1 MSEEWTSDRVS
12 SFTKSLN
19 GVDQKYGNKTD
30 YGYAADVDGKTVKVS
45 AGAYVGMGMGDK
57 VDAAIDSYNK
67 YSPKKVEG
75 GVTDVVANDGRV
87 YFYNADTGDYVSTGL
102 TDNMSFDTGNVK
114 AAKTDAYYKVDA
126 ATKETTKE
134 TAEEAKEEDKEYQ
147 AESQATSE
155 ESKKA
160 KEEQEKAEKKA
171 AKEAEKQK
179 KKEEKEQK
187 QKEKQQKKEQEKA
200 EKEAAK
206 KVAEEKK
213 KQAAAVKA
221 QEEAAKAEAEEKK
234 KAEEEAAAKK
244 EAEENAK
251 KASASC
257 EDVKEF
263 DNYESRQTYFKA
275 QKDGYSGTFEIDGN
289 DAALG
294 RNAQALATD
303 DNNVLQSY
311 VSDYESYCPDKLD
324 KVTDVFLYNCT
335 TPPSILY
342 YDKDTGDY
350 ILQSTEEGNLS
361 FKKGNFDKDFRQY
374 TYNTQVAAAKE
385 RAAKAEEERQAKIAA
400 EKKAQ
405 KEAAAK
411 ERAKAEAKAETERK
425 QKEKE
430 AAEAEEK
437 AKKEAEEKRKEAEK
451 KATEEENG
459 QKQAEAKKKAEEEEK
474 AAKEKAEAERKAA
487 EEKAKQEEAA
497 AKEAAAQKEA
507 EANENIDDKAEAA
520 VDEKEEKNDEAL
532 AKVDEIEKKEEL
544 QKNIEEEKAQ
554 SKANDEDIEAVK
566 NSSNS
571 KQINASNK
579 SKEASGKSNSF
590 SAVGGRWYASTEGW
604 PVSSK
609 YFVGSPFEK
618 MIFAGT
624 DFMKQNFDLG
634 FVFYNEND
642 KNIVSGN
649 WDEIVTMWT
658 RTSSVEVPRLKAK
671 TFNLKLPIGSV
682 EKISSKFEGQYETT
696 LNLRLD
702 ENLQVVDFFNNLS
715 SNNEF
720 YQAPDEDNRDVYVK
734 LYPASAVYAKAN
746 LMNKQSRIDIIVKH
760 SNSMFT
766 NSSQS
771 SKVDLLDFRKTRQR
785 SGDII
790 DYANAPLPG
799 NKTMLWAFE
808 DINVIGVMNGVQF
821 SNSGEGPQTV
831 PIKFTYKRLARIIR
845 DSTN

>member
-19 GVDQKYGNKTD
+19 GVDQKYSNKTD
-30 YGYAADVDGKTVKVS
+30 YDYAADVDGKTVKVS
-45 AGAYVGMGMGDK
+45 AGAYASVGMGDK
-57 VDAAIDSYNK
+57 VDAAIESYNK
-67 YSPKKVEG
+67 YSPKKVNG
-75 GVTDVVANDGRV
+75 GVTNVVVNNGRV

-102 TDNMSFDTGNVK
+102 TDNTSFDTGNIK

-126 ATKETTKE
+126 ATKET
-134 TAEEAKEEDKEYQ
+134 AEETKEEDKEYQ
-147 AESQATSE
+147 VESQATSE

-160 KEEQEKAEKKA
+160 KEEQKKA

-179 KKEEKEQK
+179 KKEEKGQK

-206 KVAEEKK
+206 KAAEEKE

-221 QEEAAKAEAEEKK
+221 QEDEAAAKAK
-234 KAEEEAAAKK
+234 EEAAAKK
-244 EAEENAK
+244 EAEENTK

-257 EDVKEF
+257 EDVEEF
-263 DNYESRQTYFKA
+263 DNFSSRQAYFDA
-275 QKDGYSGTFEIDGN
+275 QKNGYAGTFKVDGN

-294 RNAQALATD
+294 RNAVNLATES
-303 DNNVLQSY
+303 NELQNY
-311 VSDYESYCPDKLD
+311 VNDYENYCPDKLD
-324 KVTDVFLYNCT
+324 KVTDVFLYDGT
-335 TPPSILY
+335 TPSSILY
-342 YDKDTGDY
+342 YDKDVGDY
-350 ILQSTEEGNLS
+350 ILQSTEEGKNLS

-374 TYNTQVAAAKE
+374 AYDMQAAAAKE
-385 RAAKAEEERQAKIAA
+385 SATKAKEERQAKIAA

-405 KEAAAK
+405 EEAAAK
-411 ERAKAEAKAETERK
+411 ERAKAEAKAEAERK
-425 QKEKE
+425 QKEEE

-451 KATEEENG
+451 KAAEEESG
-459 QKQAEAKKKAEEEEK
+459 QKQAEARKAAEEEEK
-474 AAKEKAEAERKAA
+474 AAKEKAKAERKAA
-487 EEKAKQEEAA
+487 EEKAKQEETA

-507 EANENIDDKAEAA
+507 EANENIDDKAEAV
-520 VDEKEEKNDEAL
+520 VDEKEEKNNEAL
-532 AKVDEIEKKEEL
+532 AKADEIERQEEL

-566 NSSNS
+566 NSSSS
-571 KQINASNK
+571 KQTNASNK

-590 SAVGGRWYASTEGW
+590 SAAGGRWYASAEGW

-609 YFVGSPFEK
+609 YFAGSPFEK

-634 FVFYNEND
+634 FVFYNESD

-682 EKISSKFEGQYETT
+682 EKISSKFDGQYETT

-720 YQAPDEDNRDVYVK
+720 YQTPDEDNRDVYVK

-760 SNSMFT
+760 SNSMLT

-771 SKVDLLDFRKTRQR
+771 SRVDLLDFRKARQR

-799 NKTMLWAFE
+799 DKTMLWVFE
-808 DINVIGVMNGVQF
+808 DINVIGVMSGVQF
-821 SNSGEGPQTV
+821 NNSGEGPQTV
-831 PIKFTYKRLARIIR
+831 PIKFTYKRLARVVR

>member
-45 AGAYVGMGMGDK
+45 AGAYVGMGIGDK

-75 GVTDVVANDGRV
+75 GVTDVVANNGRV

-126 ATKETTKE
+126 ATKEATKE

-147 AESQATSE
+147 AESQATNE

-160 KEEQEKAEKKA
+160 KKEQEKAEKKA

-179 KKEEKEQK
+179 KKEEKERK

-206 KVAEEKK
+206 KAAEEKE

-221 QEEAAKAEAEEKK
+221 QEEEAAAKAKEEAERKA
-234 KAEEEAAAKK
+234 AEEEAA
-244 EAEENAK
+244 K
-251 KASASC
+251 KASATIKSTDQLSYSAVRTAFNDDFAY
-257 EDVKEF
+257 EDDVPMTVDGHSVKSNGF
-263 DNYESRQTYFKA
+263 QDLRYLLGDLPPQVADNIEAYEK
-275 QKDGYSGTFEIDGN
+275 
-289 DAALG
+289 
-294 RNAQALATD
+294 
-303 DNNVLQSY
+303 
-311 VSDYESYCPDKLD
+311 YCPDKLD
-324 KVTDVFLYNCT
+324 NITNVVNFGD
-335 TPPSILY
+335 SIVY
-342 YDKDTGDY
+342 FDEESGDY
-350 ILQSTEEGNLS
+350 IIQKYSVDGDDQNLTFSRGNYYEDEKTLNAAI
-361 FKKGNFDKDFRQY
+361 KK
-374 TYNTQVAAAKE
+374 VAKE
-385 RAAKAEEERQAKIAA
+385 KAEKDAEKKKQAKIAA

-405 KEAAAK
+405 EEAAAK
-411 ERAKAEAKAETERK
+411 ERAKAEAKAEAERK

-566 NSSNS
+566 NSNNS

-720 YQAPDEDNRDVYVK
+720 YQAPDVDNHDVYVK

-771 SKVDLLDFRKTRQR
+771 SKVDLLDFRKARQR

-808 DINVIGVMNGVQF
+808 DINVVGVMNGVQF
-821 SNSGEGPQTV
+821 NNSGEGPQTV